1 MPIIEYKT
9 KKTNFFI
16 AKMTT
21 DKLIL
26 SSNAVNEY
34 SL

>member
-9 KKTNFFI
+9 QKKNFLV
-16 AKMTT
+16 AKINT

-26 SSNAVNEY
+26 LSNAVNEY

>member
-9 KKTNFFI
+9 QKKNFLA
-16 AKMTT
+16 AKINT

-26 SSNAVNEY
+26 LSNAVNEY